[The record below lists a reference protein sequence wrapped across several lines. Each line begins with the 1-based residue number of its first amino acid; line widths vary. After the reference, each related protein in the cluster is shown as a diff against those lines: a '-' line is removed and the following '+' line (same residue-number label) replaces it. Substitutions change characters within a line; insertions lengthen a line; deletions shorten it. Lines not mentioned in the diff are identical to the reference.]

1 MAEGK
6 QKAAANR
13 PGRRRKRAVGA
24 PADDSEA
31 PLRSDLPR
39 SAVLA
44 SPTDELNQAI
54 VRLLQEDGRLPFK
67 DVADALDVSEG
78 TVRNRVNWMKASG
91 MLRIVAIADPTS
103 INYTAD
109 AMIGIKVAPGSTPK
123 RLAERLVPHPEVV
136 YIIWVSGRYDL
147 LVEIVADSRDQF
159 MTFLE
164 RHCFDQSDIASV
176 EVMTGL
182 TMYKNQFLLK
192 RALA

>member
-1 MAEGK
+1 MAESS
-6 QKAAANR
+6 QKSAA
-13 PGRRRKRAVGA
+13 GRRRKRATGA
-24 PADDSEA
+24 ADTDGS
-31 PLRSDLPR
+31 LRSDLPR

-67 DVADALDVSEG
+67 DIADALDVSEG
-78 TVRNRVNWMKASG
+78 TIRNRVNWMKASG

>member
-1 MAEGK
+1 MAESSEKSG
-6 QKAAANR
+6 A
-13 PGRRRKRAVGA
+13 GRRRKRAPGA
-24 PADDSEA
+24 PADVEARSEA
-31 PLRSDLPR
+31 RSDLPR

-54 VRLLQEDGRLPFK
+54 VRLLQDDGRLPFK
-67 DVADALDVSEG
+67 DIADALDVSEG

-164 RHCFDQSDIASV
+164 RHCYDQSDIASV

>member
-1 MAEGK
+1 MAEGN
-6 QKAAANR
+6 QKLTDR
-13 PGRRRKRAVGA
+13 RSGRRRNQA
-24 PADDSEA
+24 ADSNGSDA
-31 PLRSDLPR
+31 PLRADLPR

-44 SPTDELNQAI
+44 SPTDELNRAI

-67 DVADALDVSEG
+67 DIADALGVSEG
-78 TVRNRVNWMKASG
+78 TIRNRVNWMKASG

-109 AMIGIKVAPGSTPK
+109 AMIGIKIAPGSTPK
-123 RLAERLVPHPEVV
+123 RVAERLVPHPEVV

-147 LVEIVADSRDQF
+147 LVEIVADSHDQY
-159 MTFLE
+159 MNFLE
-164 RHCFDQSDIASV
+164 RHCYDQSDIASV

-182 TMYKNQFLLK
+182 AMYKNQFLLK

>member
-1 MAEGK
+1 MAESS
-6 QKAAANR
+6 QKSGA
-13 PGRRRKRAVGA
+13 GRRRKRAAGA
-24 PADDSEA
+24 AAADAET

-54 VRLLQEDGRLPFK
+54 VRLLQDDGRLPFK
-67 DVADALDVSEG
+67 DIADALDVSEG